1 MADRR
6 CANCGYFE
14 PAQQQGW
21 GYCTHPQLRRK
32 WGARPIK
39 RKEHACLSTGKDYW
53 EAIGQQLH
61 VMLGKILLDMHKIT
75 RTQLEAGLS
84 VQQAEG
90 FTRRIGEIWVALGYV
105 TPEDIQEA
113 LRRQQEILRLKGGP
127 PGVVPTSPPEGGRD

>member
-1 MADRR
+1 MPDRR
-6 CANCGYFE
+6 CGNCGYFE

-21 GYCTHPQLRRK
+21 GYCTHPALRKK

-39 RKEHACLSTGKDYW
+39 RKAHACLSTGKDYW
-53 EAIGQQLH
+53 EAPGQQLH

-113 LRRQQEILRLKGGP
+113 LERQQEILRLR
-127 PGVVPTSPPEGGRD
+127 GVSLPEAGTG